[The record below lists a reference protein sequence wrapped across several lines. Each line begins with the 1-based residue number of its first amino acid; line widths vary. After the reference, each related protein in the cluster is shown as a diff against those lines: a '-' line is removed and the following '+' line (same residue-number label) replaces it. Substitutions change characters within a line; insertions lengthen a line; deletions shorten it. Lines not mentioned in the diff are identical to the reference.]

1 MGQSTGHPMLDLTGK
16 VAFVS
21 GAGSVAEG
29 WGNGRATAVLLARQG
44 AAVFGTDYN
53 DDALAGT
60 TRIMAEEGHRD
71 WVGHRADMTRSD
83 HVAAAVSACL
93 ARFGRIDI
101 LVNNVGGSEP
111 GDPVALTEAAWDA
124 QIERNLKTAFLTC
137 KHVLPVMERQFEA
150 EGKGGAI
157 VNVSSIASTSF
168 SVGGRVHVGYA
179 ASKAGL
185 EAFSRATAIAYV
197 QKAIRVNSVVVG
209 MIDTPLVSHR
219 LTQQLGVAD
228 ATALAARRNALIPMG
243 RMGSAF
249 DVANAVVFLASDE
262 AGYITATKL
271 IVDGGVTAS
280 RMG

>member
-1 MGQSTGHPMLDLTGK
+1 MLDLTGK

-44 AAVFGTDYN
+44 AQVFGTDYN
-53 DDALAGT
+53 DEALAGT
-60 TRIMAEEGHRD
+60 TRVMEQEGHRD
-71 WVGHRADMTRSD
+71 WTPHRADMTSGD
-83 HVAAAVSACL
+83 DVARAVAGCL
-93 ARFGRIDI
+93 ERFGRIDI

-111 GDPVALTEAAWDA
+111 GDPVSLPEEAWDA
-124 QIERNLKTAFLTC
+124 QLERNLKTAFLTC
-137 KHVLPVMERQFEA
+137 KHVLPVMERQFA
-150 EGKGGAI
+150 AGGKGGAI

-197 QKAIRVNSVVVG
+197 QKGIRVNSVVVG

-219 LTQQLGVAD
+219 LTRQLGMAD
-228 ATALAARRNALIPMG
+228 ASALAARRNALIPMG

-271 IVDGGVTAS
+271 VVDGGVTAS

>member
-1 MGQSTGHPMLDLTGK
+1 MLDMTGK
-16 VAFVS
+16 IAFVS

-29 WGNGRATAVLLARQG
+29 WGNGRACAVLLARQG
-44 AAVFGTDYN
+44 AKVFGTDHS
-53 DDALAGT
+53 DAALAGT
-60 TRIMAEEGHRD
+60 SRLMADEGHRD
-71 WVGHRADMTRSD
+71 WTPHRADMTSSAD
-83 HVAAAVSACL
+83 VAQAVRACVE
-93 ARFGRIDI
+93 RFGRIDI
-101 LVNNVGGSEP
+101 LVNNVGGSHP
-111 GDPVALTEAAWDA
+111 GDPVSLPEADWEA
-124 QIERNLKTAFLTC
+124 QIARNLTTAFLTC
-137 KHVLPVMERQFEA
+137 KHILPVMERQFEA
-150 EGKGGAI
+150 EGHGGAI

-179 ASKAGL
+179 AAKAGL

-197 QKAIRVNSVVVG
+197 RKGIRVNSVVVG

-219 LTQQLGVAD
+219 LTSQLGVVD
-228 ATALAARRNALIPMG
+228 AAALAAKRNAQIPMG
-243 RMGSAF
+243 RMGLAF

>member
-1 MGQSTGHPMLDLTGK
+1 MLDLTGK

-44 AAVFGTDYN
+44 AKVFGTDF
-53 DDALAGT
+53 DEAALAGT
-60 TRIMAEEGHRD
+60 SRLMAEEGHQH
-71 WVGHRADMTRSD
+71 WEPYRADMTASD
-83 HVAAAVSACL
+83 DVAQAVAACL
-93 ARFGRIDI
+93 KRFGRIDI
-101 LVNNVGGSEP
+101 LVNNVGGSHP
-111 GDPVALTEAAWDA
+111 GDPVSLPEADWDA

-137 KHVLPVMERQFEA
+137 KHVLPVMKRQFEA
-150 EGKGGAI
+150 QGRGGAI

-179 ASKAGL
+179 AAKAGL

-197 QKAIRVNSVVVG
+197 QKGIRVNSVVVG
-209 MIDTPLVSHR
+209 MIDTPLVSSR
-219 LTQQLGVAD
+219 LTKQLGIAD
-228 ATALAARRNALIPMG
+228 AADLAAKRNALIPMG

-271 IVDGGVTAS
+271 VVDGGVTAS